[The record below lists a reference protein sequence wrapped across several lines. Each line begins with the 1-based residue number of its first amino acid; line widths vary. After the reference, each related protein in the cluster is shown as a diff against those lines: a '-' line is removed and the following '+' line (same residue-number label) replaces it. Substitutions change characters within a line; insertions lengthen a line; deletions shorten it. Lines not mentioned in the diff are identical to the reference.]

1 MKRRRARFA
10 ITVSVTLLLA
20 GCHGVLSTLD
30 PATPESSRLAELT
43 RILVLVAAIVFV
55 AVVVIL
61 MAAIRRHRGEAQ
73 SIDLANVS
81 SRPVLVGGAIV
92 PSAILLA
99 TFIAALGAMRE
110 YPMDRSRAITFR
122 VIGHQWWWDV
132 EYLDA
137 SGNIVF
143 HTANEIHVPVGRP
156 VRVILNSA
164 DVIHSFWVPAL
175 HGKIDLIPG
184 DTNEVRFTASRPGV
198 YRGECAEF
206 CGLQHAHMGFMVVAD
221 DSASFEAWA
230 ARERS
235 DAVAPDD
242 SASRDGML
250 AVTGGPCAAC
260 HTIRGTAARGA
271 IGPDL
276 THIGSRQTLAA
287 GLLPNNA
294 ASMEA
299 WITDAERL
307 KPGTT
312 MPSLREFSG
321 SQLREMAAYLRQLR

>member
-1 MKRRRARFA
+1 MMQRRVHFA
-10 ITVSVTLLLA
+10 ITTVTVLLLA
-20 GCHGVLSTLD
+20 GCHGVMSTLD

-43 RILVLVAAIVFV
+43 RNLVVVAAMVFV
-55 AVVVIL
+55 AVTGIL
-61 MAAIRRHRGEAQ
+61 FAAIRRHRGDAGAV
-73 SIDLANVS
+73 DLAGVS

-92 PSAILLA
+92 PSVILLA

-110 YPMDRSRAITFR
+110 YPMDRERAITFR

-132 EYLDA
+132 EYLDD
-137 SGNIVF
+137 SGRTVF

-156 VRVILNSA
+156 VRVLLNSA

-206 CGLQHAHMGFMVVAD
+206 CGLQHAHMGFMVIAD
-221 DSASFEAWA
+221 DSATFDAWTI
-230 ARERS
+230 REGS
-235 DAVAPDD
+235 DAVSPDD
-242 SASRDGML
+242 ATSRDGML

-260 HTIRGTAARGA
+260 HTIRGTTARGA

-276 THIGSRQTLAA
+276 THVGSRQTLAA
-287 GLLPNNA
+287 GTLANDA

-299 WITDAERL
+299 WITDAGRL

-321 SQLREMAAYLRQLR
+321 SQLREMAAYLRQLL

>member
-1 MKRRRARFA
+1 MGRRVRNA
-10 ITVSVTLLLA
+10 ITAATGWLLA

-30 PATPESSRLAELT
+30 PATPESSRLAHLT
-43 RILVLVAAIVFV
+43 WVLVVVAAIVFV
-55 AVVVIL
+55 AVTGIL
-61 MAAIRRHRGEAQ
+61 FAAIRRHRGEG
-73 SIDLANVS
+73 SGIDLASVS
-81 SRPVLVGGAIV
+81 TRPVLVGGAVV
-92 PSAILLA
+92 PAAILLA

-110 YPMDRSRAITFR
+110 YPIDRSQAITVR

-137 SGNIVF
+137 SGSTIF

-156 VRVILNSA
+156 VRVLLNSA

-221 DSASFEAWA
+221 DPARFDAWA
-230 ARERS
+230 AGQRS
-235 DAVAPDD
+235 DAAAPDD
-242 SASRDGML
+242 SASRAGMF
-250 AVTGGPCAAC
+250 AVTNGACAAC
-260 HTIRGTAARGA
+260 HTIRGTTARGA

-276 THIGSRQTLAA
+276 THVGSRRTLAA
-287 GLLPNNA
+287 GTLANNA

-299 WITDAERL
+299 WITDAGRL